1 MNAESTIQKEF
12 NPFISGTLE
21 ELLKTIASDGV
32 ISIEEY
38 QQVREEADK
47 RMENLIGLFGTRNS
61 TLKAYMNSMDVTMQL
76 LQLTALQAK
85 NAKLTDTGEAIVR
98 DALMAQVEYL
108 RAGAN
113 LVLRLLLQ
121 HPRSRR
127 TNAR

>member
-12 NPFISGTLE
+12 NPFISGTLD

-113 LVLRLLLQ
+113 LVLRLL
-121 HPRSRR
+121 
-127 TNAR
+127 